1 MSAVSPPITLVLQR
15 REPEIEMPQFGS
27 RNDTADCPFPRL
39 TQGSRVIIAATIFI
53 IMDGITELHAQG
65 LSFYC
70 ISTLKISNGF
80 PEFHFTAHHHHRCIQ
95 KNYYKDLYAPSI
107 ATLPFDNNVNFKI
120 HVLKFNK
127 VLLNILML

>member
-1 MSAVSPPITLVLQR
+1 MSSVSPPITLVLQR
-15 REPEIEMPQFGS
+15 RDPEIEMPQFGS

-53 IMDGITELHAQG
+53 IMGGLTELHAQG

-80 PEFHFTAHHHHRCIQ
+80 PEFHFTAHHHHHHCIQ
-95 KNYYKDLYAPSI
+95 KNDYKDLYVPSI
-107 ATLPFDNNVNFKI
+107 PTLPFDKNVNFKMY
-120 HVLKFNK
+120 VLKFIK
-127 VLLNILML
+127 VL